1 MSLRSCDVL
10 IVGGGPAGSTCAGA
24 LREAG
29 ADVVVLDRA
38 RFPRDKVCAGWIT
51 PAVLTSLRLTPEE
64 YRSAGL
70 TLQGLQGFRT
80 ACDTGRPVETR
91 YADVVSYAVRRFE
104 FDAFLLRRSGAHV
117 IEGRPLESLRRDGSY
132 WIANETVAAPLVV
145 GAGGHFCPVARRIRP
160 NIRKGLVVAREIEVR
175 LAPSEACLVD
185 PDTPEL
191 YFGRDLEGYGWC
203 VRKGDYLNVGIGRR
217 TAEGFNRHVEAFV
230 SMLSASGKV
239 PVSVLNQPW
248 RGHAYLL
255 AGAATR
261 PPVADGLILVGDAAG
276 LASPESGEG
285 IGPAIESSLLAAR
298 IIVAARGLYGASN
311 LLAYAETIRSAAP
324 SPTISYLRSAVP
336 AAVGR
341 LLLSSPRFTRR
352 VLTQWFVRPAAQGLL
367 QSA

>member
-1 MSLRSCDVL
+1 MPLRTCDVVV
-10 IVGGGPAGSTCAGA
+10 VGGGPAGSTCAGA

-38 RFPRDKVCAGWIT
+38 RFPRDKVCAGWVT
-51 PAVLTSLRLTPEE
+51 PAVFSSLRLTPDE
-64 YRSAGL
+64 YSSEGL

-80 ACDTGRPVETR
+80 ACAAGRAIETR
-91 YADVVSYAVRRFE
+91 YDEVVSYGVRRFE

-117 IEGRPLESLRRDGSY
+117 IEGKPLESLRRDGRE
-132 WIANETVAAPLVV
+132 WVANEEVAAPLVV

-160 NIRKGLVVAREIEVR
+160 NVRKGLVVAREIEVR
-175 LAPSEACLVD
+175 LLPTDSCGVD

-191 YFGRDLEGYGWC
+191 YFSLDLEGYGWC
-203 VRKGDYLNVGIGRR
+203 VRKGDFLNVGIGRR
-217 TAEGFNRHVEAFV
+217 TAERFNSHVEAFV

-239 PVSVLNQPW
+239 PARVLSQPW

-261 PPVADGLILVGDAAG
+261 PPIADGLMLVGDAAG

-298 IIVAARGLYGASN
+298 IIVAARGQYGVSD
-311 LLAYAETIRSAAP
+311 LLPYAETIRSAAP
-324 SPTISYLRSAVP
+324 SPAICYLRSAVP

-367 QSA
+367 QTA